1 MKILLLLLPAA
12 IAAALAVALTPLAK
26 RLAVAVGAVDLPE
39 ERKVHK
45 SPVPR
50 LGGVAVIGALLVTVL
65 LVVTG
70 IVPVPKAPRLSL
82 VLAIGAGLLPVFAV
96 SVWDDI
102 RPRRALLKLAAH
114 VLGAS
119 VAVALGVR
127 LGTHIHLFGYGIEL
141 GLLAFPLSVFWIV
154 AVTNSFNLIDGLD
167 GLSAGLALISAASLT
182 GVFILAGRFEYALG
196 ALILFGAL
204 AGFLPS
210 NLHPA
215 SIFLGDSGAC
225 SVGFLL
231 ACLCLQ
237 GGAILSAGLAVLV
250 PVVILGVPLADGLL
264 SIVRRALLK
273 LESPEPAG
281 IMEADRR
288 HIHHR
293 LLALGLTH
301 QRAVL
306 LLHGAGL
313 FLGAVGFASV
323 FFSSRDSA
331 LFVLA
336 LVFAAAVGIG
346 RLGYEEL
353 AVLKR
358 GTMLRLYDTPV
369 LKRGFFVVF
378 VDFLLVVVASYG
390 AIGLKWEDWALV
402 KHRSLFLELMAILP
416 VATFLTFWLF
426 KLYRGRWR
434 HASVEDLLR
443 PSAAVAVAAIGGGF
457 LQAVLGRAS
466 APPSFFLV
474 YALILLVLTNGT
486 RASYR
491 LLAHWRART
500 VDHGIPVLLYGAGRR
515 GSAALRELR
524 ARADALYRP
533 VAFVDDDGEKMDR
546 TLNGLAVLGSLGA
559 IPDLVRSH
567 GIKGIV
573 VTSPKIPGEKV
584 LAIEELCQELGIAFL
599 SFRVSF
605 EGDIAE
611 PAGLERPSA
620 FVSDRVGGPRS
631 GPAPAKF
638 PVAPA
643 ADRGPVTARG

>member
-1 MKILLLLLPAA
+1 MKILLLLLPAGV
-12 IAAALAVALTPLAK
+12 AAVLALALTPIAK
-26 RLAVAVGAVDLPE
+26 RLALAVGAVDLPD

-45 SPVPR
+45 TPIPR
-50 LGGVAVIGALLVTVL
+50 LGGVAVVASVLVTTL

-70 IVPVPKAPRLSL
+70 VVPIPKEPRISL
-82 VLAIGAGLLPVFAV
+82 VLAIAAGLLPVFAV

-114 VLGAS
+114 TLGAT
-119 VAVALGVR
+119 VAVAFGVR
-127 LGTHIHLFGYGIEL
+127 LGSHVHLFGYGIEL

-154 AVTNSFNLIDGLD
+154 AVTNAFNLIDGLD

-196 ALILFGAL
+196 SLILFGAL
-204 AGFLPS
+204 AGFLPF

-264 SIVRRALLK
+264 SIVRRTLLK
-273 LESPEPAG
+273 LESPSPSG

-301 QRAVL
+301 RRAVL
-306 LLHGAGL
+306 LMHGTGL
-313 FLGAVGFASV
+313 LLGAIAFASA

-336 LVFAAAVGIG
+336 LVCAAAVGIG

-378 VDFLLVVVASYG
+378 VDILLVVVSAYA
-390 AIGLKWEDWALV
+390 AIGLKWDDWALV
-402 KHRSLFLELMAILP
+402 THRTLFLELAAILP
-416 VATFLTFWLF
+416 VATFVTYWSLG
-426 KLYRGRWR
+426 LYRGRWR
-434 HASVEDLLR
+434 HASIEDLLR
-443 PSAAVAVAAIGGGF
+443 PSAAVVVAATLGGA
-457 LQAVLGRAS
+457 LEALIGRADA
-466 APPSFFLV
+466 APSLFFV
-474 YALILLVLTNGT
+474 YGLILLLLTNAT

-524 ARADALYRP
+524 ARPDALYRP
-533 VAFVDDDGEKMDR
+533 VAFIDDDDEKMDR
-546 TLNGLAVLGSLGA
+546 TLNGLAVMGSLGT
-559 IPDLVRSH
+559 IPDLVRTH
-567 GIKGIV
+567 GAKGIV
-573 VTSPKIPGEKV
+573 VTSPKIPAEKV
-584 LAIEELCQELGIAFL
+584 AAVEELCQELGIAFL

-611 PAGLERPSA
+611 PRGAD
-620 FVSDRVGGPRS
+620 V
-631 GPAPAKF
+631 
-638 PVAPA
+638 PVAAHGASLAEGAKHGGLTVGSTAEGRQVPF
-643 ADRGPVTARG
+643 RG